1 MIRNRTTV
9 VAETLKRKVVKD
21 RTVILRQRFASL
33 ALEVL
38 ADRDSVTLLEK
49 AFDRRIAVR
58 KEMCFA
64 CQCKFSSRSP
74 DLINRDSNS
83 RSLSNIRDRK
93 ISSGKMLL
101 ASAGRTYNSVG
112 EDVIIFFSTGK

>member
-9 VAETLKRKVVKD
+9 VVETLKRKVVKD
-21 RTVILRQRFASL
+21 RTVIFRQRFASL

-58 KEMCFA
+58 KEIVVVEQAGKKRNLSFDVRFA
-64 CQCKFSSRSP
+64 VLVLRLPMQVLVEVARP
-74 DLINRDSNS
+74 D
-83 RSLSNIRDRK
+83 
-93 ISSGKMLL
+93 
-101 ASAGRTYNSVG
+101 
-112 EDVIIFFSTGK
+112 

>member
-58 KEMCFA
+58 KEIA
-64 CQCKFSSRSP
+64 
-74 DLINRDSNS
+74 
-83 RSLSNIRDRK
+83 
-93 ISSGKMLL
+93 
-101 ASAGRTYNSVG
+101 
-112 EDVIIFFSTGK
+112 VIEQTGKKRNQPFDIRFAVLVLRLPM